1 MSYRLHTDYR
11 ALGEYSLETVLLS
24 GLHDSIGLYQQCG
37 EEERLLALQWL
48 AIAGFALVIG
58 GMLYLGIFGERH
70 TGGYVPPHIENGR
83 PVQGGFR

>member
-1 MSYRLHTDYR
+1 MIRIVLQELGLFLIPF
-11 ALGEYSLETVLLS
+11 ALYAAMLT
-24 GLHDSIGLYQQCG
+24 
-37 EEERLLALQWL
+37 LQRKRILDIEHWSQTATWL